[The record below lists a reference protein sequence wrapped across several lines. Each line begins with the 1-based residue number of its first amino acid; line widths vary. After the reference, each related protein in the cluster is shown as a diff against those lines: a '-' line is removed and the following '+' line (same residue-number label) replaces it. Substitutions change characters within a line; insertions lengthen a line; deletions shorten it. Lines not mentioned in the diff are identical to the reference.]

1 MTTSN
6 AARWAKAL
14 FTRSTKINAAS
25 AKIAA
30 NRSRYELVSKVTG
43 VPWDVIGVIHYRES
57 SNDFRGVLHN
67 GQRIIGTG
75 KKTTLVPAGRGPFS
89 TWEEAAIDALANCHP
104 HLAKNKDWSLSTTLD
119 KLEAYNGL
127 GYRYKGLPSPYLWA
141 GTDQYVKGKYVADG
155 KFDPNHVD
163 QQLGVAAL
171 LMKLRE
177 KPAPLPIDLPDDHD
191 TPSPSPTTPKR
202 KTLMGWFEGLIVNW
216 TVGRVSSQ
224 LKDNPK
230 MTNVI
235 SGVIR
240 HVLTTFGGGLIGS
253 GLIGDNEIGL
263 IAGAVATLIGVAW
276 SIVEKRLKA

>member
-14 FTRSTKINAAS
+14 FTRSTKINAAA

-30 NRSRYELVSKVTG
+30 NRSRFELVSKLTG

-67 GQRIIGTG
+67 GQKIIGTG
-75 KKTTLVPAGRGPFS
+75 KKTTLVPAGRGPFA

-104 HLAKNKDWSLSTTLD
+104 HLAKNKDWSIGTTLD

-127 GYRYKGLPSPYLWA
+127 GYRNKGLPSPFLWA

-177 KPAPLPIDLPDDHD
+177 KPAPLPIDLPDD
-191 TPSPSPTTPKR
+191 PEPAAPQKR
-202 KTLMGWFEGLIVNW
+202 KTLMDLLRGFFVRQA
-216 TVGRVSSQ
+216 TSHVVST
-224 LKDNPK
+224 LKDQPK
-230 MTNVI
+230 MTNMLT
-235 SGVIR
+235 GVIR
-240 HVLTTFGGGLIGS
+240 HIITIFGGGLLGT
-253 GLIGDNEIGL
+253 GLVGDDEITI
-263 IAGAVATLIGVAW
+263 IAGAIASLLGVVW
-276 SIVEKRLKA
+276 SIIEKRARA